1 MPTKSAKNESQS
13 AKTAREKA
21 FEYQL
26 QTLTL
31 EMQYIERSIARLD
44 EITQTT
50 KYWAILIWSGSL
62 SLILGQQSLRQ
73 YTIFATVIP
82 FLFWI
87 IDARWRYWLGYF
99 SYRQGKISEFIN
111 SDALQKAFEAQSLLG
126 FTVLDPLGKVY
137 QKTPEFKKKRTLSR
151 ALRSTEVLPF
161 YIGMM
166 IISLSIGTFFF
177 LNPTP

>member
-1 MPTKSAKNESQS
+1 MPTKSTSIENQS
-13 AKTAREKA
+13 MKTAKEKA

-50 KYWAILIWSGSL
+50 KYWAILIWSGSM

-73 YTIFATVIP
+73 YAIFASVIP
-82 FLFWI
+82 FLFWL

-99 SYRQGKISEFIN
+99 AYRQGKISEFIN
-111 SDALQKAFEAQSLLG
+111 SDALQKAFENQSLSG

-137 QKTPEFKKKRTLSR
+137 HETPKFKKRRTLSR
-151 ALRSTEVLPF
+151 ALKSTEVLPF
-161 YIGMM
+161 YIGMI
-166 IISLSIGTFFF
+166 IISLLIGAFFF
-177 LNPTP
+177 LNPIP